1 MPQWTLLRQ
10 GDWKG
15 TMKRILLLTLLLPL
29 LGWAANIETYQAA
42 NQSSVRV
49 YTQDGHGTG
58 VVLTDHCILTAQHVV
73 EKAAFIKAETIDG
86 TFVPLLV
93 QKQSKDLDLAV
104 LCTRQDLKQK
114 VKLAAHE
121 PQQYEEVFVIGY
133 PLAAEQFL
141 TEGRWQKDGFI
152 SAECA
157 PGNSGGGV
165 FNSAGQLVGIVDA
178 IAAYGKNVF
187 PHLCLVIPIGT
198 VTTWLGDDY
207 VGKT

>member
-1 MPQWTLLRQ
+1 MRVVALLMLVSSVCL
-10 GDWKG
+10 GA
-15 TMKRILLLTLLLPL
+15 PL
-29 LGWAANIETYQAA
+29 ATYQAA

-58 VVLTDHCILTAQHVV
+58 VVLTDHCILTAQHVI
-73 EKAAFIKAETIDG
+73 EKAAFIKAEQVDG
-86 TFVPLLV
+86 TMVPLLV

-104 LCTRQDLKQK
+104 LCTKQELKNVVK
-114 VKLAAHE
+114 VAAHE

-133 PLAAEQFL
+133 PLGASEFL
-141 TEGRWQKDGFI
+141 TEGRWQKDNFI

-165 FNSAGQLVGIVDA
+165 FNSAGELVGIVDA
-178 IAAYGKNVF
+178 IAAYGKMVF

-207 VGKT
+207 VGTTGVKS